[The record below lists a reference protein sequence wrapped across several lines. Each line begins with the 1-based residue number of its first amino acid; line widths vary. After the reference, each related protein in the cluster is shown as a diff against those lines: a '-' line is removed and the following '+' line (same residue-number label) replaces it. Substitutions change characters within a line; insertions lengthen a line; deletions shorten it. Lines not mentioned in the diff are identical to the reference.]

1 MRKELPIGVSDYR
14 ELEEEY
20 FFVDKSM
27 MIHDFISRKNKV
39 TLIARSRRFGKTINM
54 SMLAEL
60 FDITKDSHSLFE
72 GTAIINSEVK
82 SEMNSY
88 PTIFLSREWIKK
100 RDCIRKSSIT

>member
-39 TLIARSRRFGKTINM
+39 TLITRPRRFG
-54 SMLAEL
+54 
-60 FDITKDSHSLFE
+60 
-72 GTAIINSEVK
+72 
-82 SEMNSY
+82 
-88 PTIFLSREWIKK
+88 
-100 RDCIRKSSIT
+100 